1 MKFNGEK
8 ISEDEL
14 SKIIDNH
21 LQVRNSLKKIDL
33 EDLWNLE
40 LDVFTKFCYTTF
52 SPNEAGSKIVKYFAN
67 RLKFHEIPANL
78 CKGDFFLNYKKPLE
92 VKYIEMKC
100 SLLNKN
106 GYFGIRNI
114 RPWHEIDFYL
124 IAFTP
129 DVNSSPNLYL
139 VKLQDLLSK
148 YTVTYMNGTSQENK
162 DNKNSGVG
170 MTIANNEENL
180 RFLSSINLL
189 GGTSLYDF
197 INYLEKYT
205 YLPYGFN
212 ELRTKSEQQGVVQD
226 LITPKEEIFEEV
238 KRTHKMT
245 KLGGFRV
252 GEDYFIKNNFTKNYV
267 DFISSQL
274 CNFSMG
280 SVGHRRLYEIMGR
293 NLAQDVM
300 WFSPSTIARP
310 HTIHNLDGL
319 TLLTTNNSSTQKK
332 DIIIK
337 IAKVLETSYEFY
349 TYSELEN
356 YSLQTA
362 A

>member
-1 MKFNGEK
+1 MIFDGQQ

-14 SKIIDNH
+14 SKIIDTH
-21 LQVRNSLKKIDL
+21 LQVRNSLKKIQI
-33 EDLWNLE
+33 EDLWGLE

-52 SPNEAGSKIVKYFAN
+52 SPNEAGSKIVKYLAN

-170 MTIANNEENL
+170 MAIANNEENL

-189 GGTSLYDF
+189 GGTSFYDF

-212 ELRTKSEQQGVVQD
+212 ELETKLKKQVVVQD
-226 LITPKEEIFEEV
+226 FITPKEEIFEEV
-238 KRTHKMT
+238 KKTHKMT
-245 KLGGFRV
+245 NLGGFRV
-252 GEDYFIKNNFTKNYV
+252 GEFYFTKNNFTQNYV
-267 DFISSQL
+267 KFISQTL
-274 CNFSMG
+274 LQHG
-280 SVGHRRLYEIMGR
+280 LHGGREIYKILGK
-293 NLAQDVM
+293 NVVTDVNS
-300 WFSPSTIARP
+300 FPPSTLARP
-310 HTIHNLDGL
+310 STMHKINRFYY
-319 TLLTTNNSSTQKK
+319 LTTNNSSSQKM

-337 IAKVLETSYEFY
+337 IAEHLKQPHEFY
-349 TYSELEN
+349 SYSELESN
-356 YSLQTA
+356 LIRTA